1 MRTPPLPANSA
12 VSDAQ
17 IQQSAWR
24 ALLAAVAAAR
34 ELPELN
40 LLNERR
46 AAAPA
51 DAPFGIDAAGA
62 RVPLPRE
69 RASAWLVRDAAAGW
83 VLGPAAPAAARA
95 LLELYAPLCAA
106 SAHRPLTIAHL
117 GQSLDGH
124 IATGSG
130 DSYYVTGPANVTHL
144 HRLRA
149 LCDAVVVGAGTV
161 ECDDPL
167 LTVRHVVGANPTRV
181 ILDPQRRLGV
191 KRRVFAADAP
201 TILVCA
207 DGVSSGGAHGRAE
220 IVAVPLHDGKLDLAA
235 LLGVLHARGL
245 HAVLVEGGGATVSRF
260 LEAGLLDRV
269 QIAIAPLVTGSG
281 RRGLSLPARDK
292 IAECLRPQHRV
303 FTMGGD
309 VLFDCDLRASAA
321 PPSADAGSVARVL

>member
-1 MRTPPLPANSA
+1 
-12 VSDAQ
+12 VSDAELQ
-17 IQQSAWR
+17 LSAWR
-24 ALLAAVAAAR
+24 VLVAAAAAAR
-34 ELPELN
+34 EDPEPN
-40 LLNERR
+40 LLDERR
-46 AAAPA
+46 ESAPA
-51 DAPFGIDAAGA
+51 DAPFGLDAAGA
-62 RVPLPRE
+62 RVALPRE

-83 VLGPAAPAAARA
+83 ILGPGAPAAVRA
-95 LLELYAPLCAA
+95 LLELYAPVCAA
-106 SAHRPLTIAHL
+106 SAPRPLTIAHL

-124 IATGSG
+124 IATASG

-149 LCDAVVVGAGTV
+149 LCDAVIVGAGTV
-161 ECDDPL
+161 ERDDPQ

-181 ILDPQRRLGV
+181 VLDPRRRLGP
-191 KRRVFAADAP
+191 KHRVFANDAP
-201 TILVCA
+201 TILICA
-207 DGVSSGGAHGRAE
+207 DGTNSVREQDGVE
-220 IVAVPLHDGKLDLAA
+220 IVAVKVRDGKLDLGA

-245 HAVLVEGGGATVSRF
+245 HAVFVEGGGATVSGF

-303 FTMGGD
+303 FTMGRD

-321 PPSADAGSVARVL
+321 PHGADRGGIARVL